1 MNRKLLCALSC
12 VIVLAAVIGVR
23 WFVPG
28 PASPGVDEKSGRAS
42 GRPVAKSSLAETRTL
57 PWNDDASPFD
67 EIAPFDE
74 RDNAVRAASYEES
87 LSDDDAAPGS
97 YQAAE
102 VTLTDRGSG
111 DEKYLLQYKFE
122 KGETVRWEV
131 EHRAQ
136 VRSTVQGV
144 TQQADT
150 LSNSI
155 KVWSVT
161 DVAGDGR
168 ATFVYSVES
177 VDMRQQFEG
186 KQEIHY
192 NSLTDA
198 VAPPGFDDVAKS
210 VGIELSVMTLDRAG
224 NVVEREERRPDKAG
238 TAPPQEMITPPLPAE
253 EISVGARWQIP
264 ADIKVTLTGGESK
277 RISAQQKFTFEDV
290 SDGVATIR
298 IETVVLTPVR
308 DPAIEAQLVQS
319 KANGVIR
326 FDIAAGR
333 LASQRS
339 DVDEHVVGFQG
350 EGSSMHYVMRFSEKL
365 LPAGAKTARKR
376 APAGP

>member
-1 MNRKLLCALSC
+1 MNRKRLCALLGCS
-12 VIVLAAVIGVR
+12 IVFAIAIGFR
-23 WFVPG
+23 WLGTNPSSHRDG
-28 PASPGVDEKSGRAS
+28 EKDGRAS
-42 GRPVAKSSLAETRTL
+42 AAATSHSEPRRLRV
-57 PWNDDASPFD
+57 DDDPSEFD
-67 EIAPFDE
+67 EIAPFGG
-74 RDNAVRAASYEES
+74 AVTRANYEEP
-87 LSDDDAAPGS
+87 LDDEADSG
-97 YQAAE
+97 YQPAE
-102 VTLTDRGSG
+102 ITLTDRGSG
-111 DEKYLLQYKFE
+111 DESYLLEYKFE

-161 DVAGDGR
+161 DVADGR

-186 KQEIHY
+186 KQELHY
-192 NSLTDA
+192 NSKTDA
-198 VAPPGFDDVAKS
+198 VAPPGFEDVAKS

-238 TAPPQEMITPPLPAE
+238 TAPPQEMITPPLPGEQIA
-253 EISVGARWQIP
+253 VGARWHMP
-264 ADIKVTLTGGESK
+264 ADIKVTLTGGEVK
-277 RISAQQKFTFEDV
+277 RISAQQKFTLEDV
-290 SDGVATIR
+290 ADDVATIR

-319 KANGVIR
+319 KANGVVR

-333 LASQRS
+333 LVSQQS

-350 EGSSMHYVMRFSEKL
+350 DGSSMHYVMRFAEKL
-365 LPAGAKTARKR
+365 LPAGSKTAR
-376 APAGP
+376 APAGPPVR